1 MSRATVEQ
9 VIRRFGSQQRVAE
22 LLGIWQTAVSGWVRR
37 GAIPARRQDQ
47 LLRIARR
54 EGIALKPAD
63 FFGEGHAM
71 GPPAANGGVRP
82 DHRGASM
89 GTSAQVIP
97 LNAGTA
103 AQPAGPASRLTA
115 SAAAP
120 ALLTAPA
127 AVKDLYEIGEIP
139 PLGHV
144 PKNMYAWVVRRERHG
159 EPLTAMQ
166 QEVVPV
172 PALDSDEVLVQ
183 VMAAGV
189 NYNGVWAALG
199 KPISVFDVHKADY
212 HIAGSDAAGI
222 VWAVGSKVRRW
233 KVGDEVVVH
242 CNQDDGDDEECNG
255 GDPMNSPSQRI
266 WGYETPDGSF
276 AQFCRVQSRQ
286 LMPRPR
292 HLTWEESGCYVLTL
306 ATAYRMLFGH
316 PPHGLKPGD
325 NVLVWGAAGGLG
337 SMAIQVIAASGGN
350 AIAVISD
357 EDKRE
362 FVESLGARGAINR
375 KEFECW
381 GQLPDIDDPEAFGAY
396 MKKVREFGKAIWA
409 ITGKGVDVDI
419 VFEHPGEA
427 TFPVSTF
434 VVKRGGMVVICAGT
448 SGYNLTLDARFLWMR
463 QKRVQGSH
471 FANLKQASAA
481 NQMVVSRKVDPCMS
495 EVFAWNDIPRA
506 HEKMLR
512 NQHRPGNMAVL
523 VQARR
528 PGLRTLED
536 AMEG

>member
-1 MSRATVEQ
+1 MSA
-9 VIRRFGSQQRVAE
+9 GS
-22 LLGIWQTAVSGWVRR
+22 LAV
-37 GAIPARRQDQ
+37 
-47 LLRIARR
+47 
-54 EGIALKPAD
+54 
-63 FFGEGHAM
+63 
-71 GPPAANGGVRP
+71 
-82 DHRGASM
+82 
-89 GTSAQVIP
+89 
-97 LNAGTA
+97 A
-103 AQPAGPASRLTA
+103 AQPEE
-115 SAAAP
+115 AP
-120 ALLTAPA
+120 
-127 AVKDLYEIGEIP
+127 KDLYELGEIP

-144 PKNMYAWVVRRERHG
+144 PENMFAWVVRRERHG
-159 EPLTAMQ
+159 EPGSAMQ

-172 PALDSDEVLVQ
+172 PTLDSDEVLVM

-189 NYNGVWAALG
+189 NYNGIWAALG
-199 KPISVFDVHKADY
+199 KPVSVFDVHKAEY
-212 HIAGSDAAGI
+212 HVAGSDASGI

-255 GDPMNSPSQRI
+255 GDPMNSSSQRI

-276 AQFCRVQSRQ
+276 AQFCKVQSRQ
-286 LMPRPR
+286 LMARPR

-362 FVESLGARGAINR
+362 FVESLGARGVINR
-375 KEFECW
+375 KEFDCW
-381 GQLPDIDDPEAFGAY
+381 GELPDIDDAAGYGVY
-396 MKKVREFGKAIWA
+396 MKKVRAFGKAIWA

-419 VFEHPGEA
+419 VFEHPGES
-427 TFPVSTF
+427 TFPVSAF

-448 SGYNLTLDARFLWMR
+448 TGYNLTLDARFLWMR
-463 QKRVQGSH
+463 QKRMQGSH

-481 NQMVVSRKVDPCMS
+481 NQMVVTRKVDPCMS

-506 HEKMLR
+506 HEKMMR

-528 PGLRTLED
+528 PGMRTLEE
-536 AMEG
+536 AVEG